1 MSDEPKPTAPPSAAE
16 SSGPSAAESSGPS
29 ATEHSERAERM
40 APPPVPQAPGHG
52 AGLPGP
58 EASAER
64 AAPAPVTRL
73 PVTALYLNVFVVA
86 TCGLVYELLAG
97 TLGSYLLGDSVTQF
111 SLVIGLYLSAMG
123 AGAWLSRRI
132 EGNLAQRF
140 LDVEL
145 AVAVVGGLAV
155 PVLFLAFPSVDHFQL
170 LLLSFVFAIG
180 VLVGLEIPLLMRL
193 LEGQLA
199 FKDLVSRVLTFDY
212 IGALVAAL
220 LFPLLLVPKLG
231 LVRTS
236 LLMGVANGLVAVWGS
251 YLLASSL
258 RRPWAIRARALAVTA
273 GLLLGVWKADAL
285 TTRAEDNMYADP
297 IVLSKSSHYQRIVIT
312 RGRSGFQL
320 FLNGNLQ
327 FSSADEYRYHEAL
340 VHPAMLAATTPPRRV
355 LVLGGG
361 DGLALR
367 EILAYPSVREVTLV
381 DLDPAMTSLART
393 FPLLS
398 KLNRAAVS
406 DPRVRIVNDDAMVW
420 VAEHP
425 PARGQAWDAIIVDF
439 PDPNNYALGKL
450 YTKLFYRR
458 LAAQLAPGGAVAV
471 QATSPL
477 FARRSYWCIV
487 ETMRA
492 AGWSTHPYQ
501 VAVPSFGVWGYV
513 LARRE
518 DFAPPEH
525 VPSLPLRFL
534 NDTALAGM
542 FRFSA
547 DIGPLEVEV
556 NQLDNQALVR
566 YYEREWQRWE

>member
-1 MSDEPKPTAPPSAAE
+1 MSDPAP
-16 SSGPSAAESSGPS
+16 GQGV
-29 ATEHSERAERM
+29 TYD
-40 APPPVPQAPGHG
+40 PPPVPPASP
-52 AGLPGP
+52 GLP
-58 EASAER
+58 
-64 AAPAPVTRL
+64 APARKL

-97 TLGSYLLGDSVTQF
+97 ALGSYLLGDSITQF

-123 AGAWLSRRI
+123 VGAWLSRRI
-132 EGNLAQRF
+132 ERRLAERF

-155 PVLFLAFPSVDHFQL
+155 PILFLAFASVSHFQL
-170 LLLSFVFAIG
+170 LLLAFVFAIG

-193 LEGQLA
+193 LEGQLE

-236 LLMGVANGLVAVWGS
+236 LMMGMINGAVALWGS
-251 YLLASSL
+251 YLLAPYL
-258 RRPWAIRARALAVTA
+258 RRVTGQRVRAIVVIL
-273 GLLLGVWKADAL
+273 GLGVGVWQADAL
-285 TTRAEDNMYADP
+285 TSRAEESMYADP
-297 IVLSKSSHYQRIVIT
+297 IVYSTTSPYQRVVVT
-312 RGRSGFQL
+312 RGKSGFQL

-340 VHPAMLAATTPPRRV
+340 VHPAMLAADAPPRRV
-355 LVLGGG
+355 LILGGG

-367 EILAYPSVREVTLV
+367 EVLSYRSVQQVTLV
-381 DLDPAMTSLART
+381 DLDPAMTKLAREL
-393 FPLLS
+393 PLLTQ
-398 KLNRAAVS
+398 LNRS
-406 DPRVRIVNDDAMVW
+406 SLHDPRVTIVNDDAMVW
-420 VAEHP
+420 IAEPPP
-425 PARGQAWDAIIVDF
+425 PAGTAGSGGGWDAVIVDF

-450 YTKLFYRR
+450 YTRLFYRR
-458 LAAQLAPGGAVAV
+458 LIAQVAPGGAVGV

-477 FARRSYWCIV
+477 FARRAYWCII

-492 AGWSTHPYQ
+492 AGWVVHPYQ
-501 VAVPSFGVWGYV
+501 VAVPSFGVWGYA
-513 LARRE
+513 LAKKRA
-518 DFAPPEH
+518 FAPPQHMAGEGE
-525 VPSLPLRFL
+525 SLRDGSQPKLRFL
-534 NDTALAGM
+534 NDGALAAM
-542 FRFSA
+542 FLFSA
-547 DIGPLEVEV
+547 DQGPLPVEV